1 MYSFVRAYFGVR
13 RTPNP
18 RNADGAHGLLPSS
31 KEGDCFILWSSPVQL
46 ADIRENQLTLANV
59 VATVFSVHHRVKAT
73 NSACIGA
80 TEYTEIDDGL
90 TYSIQRSN

>member
-1 MYSFVRAYFGVR
+1 
-13 RTPNP
+13 
-18 RNADGAHGLLPSS
+18 
-31 KEGDCFILWSSPVQL
+31 VQL

-90 TYSIQRSN
+90 MYSIQRSN